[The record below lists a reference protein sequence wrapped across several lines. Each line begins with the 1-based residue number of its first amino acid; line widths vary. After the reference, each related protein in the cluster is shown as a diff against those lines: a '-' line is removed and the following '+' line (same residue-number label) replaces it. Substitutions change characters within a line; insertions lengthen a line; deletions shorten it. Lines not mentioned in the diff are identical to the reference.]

1 MDFFVE
7 SSGEWELGRETVTVG
22 VVGDEVAT
30 AVAGAAVRRGRDMVA
45 LAGEL
50 GECSVRDER
59 GRKDRRVAM
68 VWYVSLGD
76 ATQRLNLRERELRED
91 ELGTCTTYKVVEW
104 CEVNARSRIGL
115 IHGCFTY
122 KQIVTFV

>member
-1 MDFFVE
+1 M
-7 SSGEWELGRETVTVG
+7 
-22 VVGDEVAT
+22 GDEMAT

-76 ATQRLNLRERELRED
+76 ATQEIEFKGERI
-91 ELGTCTTYKVVEW
+91 
-104 CEVNARSRIGL
+104 ARG
-115 IHGCFTY
+115 
-122 KQIVTFV
+122 